1 MRLVSQ
7 SGNVDIPYEQT
18 VLGICDQNN
27 GQEYAIYANTNNPRP
42 FFLADYSTLDK
53 AKKAMEMVRDAYCSL
68 PVVLKNAEVVDEV
81 IEMLKK
87 KNVICAYT
95 ADEDGRIEYIN
106 NAVFHF
112 PKDEEVE
119 I

>member
-7 SGNVDIPYEQT
+7 AGVSDIPYEKA
-18 VLGICDQNN
+18 VIFHNMDGVRAVVDGREYLLG
-27 GQEYAIYANTNNPRP
+27 EYSNI
-42 FFLADYSTLDK
+42 LKSQK
-53 AKKAMEMVRDAYCSL
+53 VMKMVRDAYCSL
-68 PVVLKNAEVVDEV
+68 LVVLKNAEVADEV

-87 KNVICAYT
+87 NNVICAYT
-95 ADEDGRIEYIN
+95 ADKDGRIEYIN
-106 NAVFHF
+106 NAVFQF